1 MQNSQLRVSPRAP
14 FWAVS
19 GEQRACHPESYHMA
33 PQPSLLPHF
42 QLHPFFIP
50 VKNKCFSYC
59 LSHHTLSGLKT
70 RLSAWN
76 ALSFPAWQ
84 TPTHPSKPNV
94 HDSSSGRSQDRTNL
108 SLFFFFC
115 IRTRLERPTIPDPH
129 TAGIWLAQGSAPL
142 PPPHSLKPQ
151 HRLSPDCLQALD
163 SRLAWPMFSQ
173 TPWSKA
179 VLGEPRDAVFLCAWG
194 VREQRGQWSRTS
206 QPGAL
211 KAAHCHGNRAPW
223 ASQARA
229 GQ

>member
-1 MQNSQLRVSPRAP
+1 MQGHNSESVHRPLLGSEWGARAALSHITWLPSPHSASFP
-14 FWAVS
+14 AT
-19 GEQRACHPESYHMA
+19 
-33 PQPSLLPHF
+33 SLLHSR
-42 QLHPFFIP
+42 LKTN
-50 VKNKCFSYC
+50 VSATVY
-59 LSHHTLSGLKT
+59 HHTFRPPKLVF
-70 RLSAWN
+70 SAWN

-108 SLFFFFC
+108 SLFFFC

-163 SRLAWPMFSQ
+163 SRLAWPCS
-173 TPWSKA
+173 
-179 VLGEPRDAVFLCAWG
+179 PRHHGAGRPGSHGMPVFLCAWG
-194 VREQRGQWSRTS
+194 VRGVEGS
-206 QPGAL
+206 G
-211 KAAHCHGNRAPW
+211 HGRVTGSSGPAPLPETGPW